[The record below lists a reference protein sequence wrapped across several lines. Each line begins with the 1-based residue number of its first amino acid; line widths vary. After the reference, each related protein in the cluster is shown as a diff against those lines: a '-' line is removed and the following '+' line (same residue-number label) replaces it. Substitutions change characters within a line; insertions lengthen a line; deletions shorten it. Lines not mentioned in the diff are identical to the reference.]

1 MLQYALPAGLFIGVL
16 FFFWGISS
24 LLSPSGSSVEE
35 RMARYAGGQPAPTEV
50 KSGSTKKKRSGGRK
64 DLVDPFAT
72 LSGDAADKKFST
84 KVQRDLARAN
94 LKLRVS
100 EYYYIRVGSALGL
113 GLVLGLLRDPLSGLV
128 GAILGYF
135 LPRLYVGRRIGGR
148 LGAFNKQ
155 LADTIT
161 LLSNS
166 LRAGSSFLQSIE
178 LVSRETPAPMG
189 EEMGRVVREVNLGL
203 GMEEALANLV
213 RRIRSEDL
221 DLMVTAIGVQQ
232 QVGGNLAE
240 ILDTIAFTIR
250 ERVRIKGDI
259 NTLTAQGRVSGY
271 LVAFLPIGLGAALN
285 AINPAILARDEPLSV
300 EMLGEVLGA
309 VLRVLTESGFTLP
322 KELVLFFKNLL
333 YLNGFAMTLAR
344 HTNLFDEI
352 PPIFAYFVQR
362 YPKELEL
369 IVGDLLGR

>member
-1 MLQYALPAGLFIGVL
+1 MQYALPAGLFIGVL
-16 FFFWGISS
+16 FFFWGIST

-35 RMARYAGGQPAPTEV
+35 RMARYAGNQPVPTDV
-50 KSGSTKKKRSGGRK
+50 KPGDTKKKRSAGRK

-94 LKLRVS
+94 LKLRVA
-100 EYYYIRVGSALGL
+100 EYYYIRVGTALGL
-113 GLVLGLLRDPLSGLV
+113 GLALGLLRDPLSGLV

-135 LPRLYVGRRIGGR
+135 LPRIYVGRRIGGR

-213 RRIRSEDL
+213 RRIRSDDL

-259 NTLTAQGRVSGY
+259 NTLTAQGRMSGY
-271 LVAFLPIGLGAALN
+271 LVAFLPIGIAITLN
-285 AINPAILARDEPLSV
+285 FINPAFMQPL
-300 EMLGEVLGA
+300 
-309 VLRVLTESGFTLP
+309 FT
-322 KELVLFFKNLL
+322 
-333 YLNGFAMTLAR
+333 
-344 HTNLFDEI
+344 
-352 PPIFAYFVQR
+352 Q
-362 YPKELEL
+362 
-369 IVGDLLGR
+369 LLGQILLTVGGIMMIIGFFAIQKIVSIKV

>member
-1 MLQYALPAGLFIGVL
+1 MIQYALPAGAFLGIL
-16 FFFWGISS
+16 FFFWGIAS
-24 LLSPSGSSVEE
+24 LLSSSGSTVEE
-35 RMARYAGGQPAPTEV
+35 RMARYAGGVEV
-50 KSGSTKKKRSGGRK
+50 EKKGGKTKETRKSNRK
-64 DLVDPFAT
+64 EIDPFAT
-72 LSGDAADKKFST
+72 LSGDVADKKFST

-94 LKLRVS
+94 LKLRVA
-100 EYYYIRVGSALGL
+100 EYYYIRVGTALGL
-113 GLVLGLLRDPLSGLV
+113 GLLLGVMRDPLSGIV

-135 LPRLYVGRRIGGR
+135 LPRFYVGRRIGGR

-155 LADTIT
+155 LPDTIT

-203 GMEEALANLV
+203 GMDEALANLV
-213 RRIRSEDL
+213 RRIKSEDL

-259 NTLTAQGRVSGY
+259 NTLTAQGRMSGY
-271 LVAFLPIGLGAALN
+271 LVAFLPIGIAVALN
-285 AINPAILARDEPLSV
+285 FINPAFMQPL
-300 EMLGEVLGA
+300 
-309 VLRVLTESGFTLP
+309 FT
-322 KELVLFFKNLL
+322 
-333 YLNGFAMTLAR
+333 
-344 HTNLFDEI
+344 
-352 PPIFAYFVQR
+352 Q
-362 YPKELEL
+362 
-369 IVGDLLGR
+369 LLGQILLGVGGVMMVIGFFAIQKIVDIKV

>member
-1 MLQYALPAGLFIGVL
+1 VQYALPAGLFIGVL
-16 FFFWGISS
+16 FFFWGIST

-35 RMARYAGGQPAPTEV
+35 RMARYAGGQPGPTEV
-50 KSGSTKKKRSGGRK
+50 KPGEKSKKKKRSSGRK

-100 EYYYIRVGSALGL
+100 EYYYIRVGTALGL

-135 LPRLYVGRRIGGR
+135 LPRIYVGRRIGGR

-213 RRIRSEDL
+213 RRIRSDDL

-250 ERVRIKGDI
+250 ERVRIKGEI
-259 NTLTAQGRVSGY
+259 NTLTAQGRMSGY
-271 LVAFLPIGLGAALN
+271 LVAFLPIGIAITLN
-285 AINPAILARDEPLSV
+285 FINPAFMEPL
-300 EMLGEVLGA
+300 
-309 VLRVLTESGFTLP
+309 FT
-322 KELVLFFKNLL
+322 
-333 YLNGFAMTLAR
+333 
-344 HTNLFDEI
+344 
-352 PPIFAYFVQR
+352 Q
-362 YPKELEL
+362 
-369 IVGDLLGR
+369 LLGQILLTVGGIMMVIGFFAIQKIVSIKV

>member
-1 MLQYALPAGLFIGVL
+1 VQYALPVGAFIGIL
-16 FFFWGISS
+16 LFFWGISS
-24 LLSPSGSSVEE
+24 VMSGGGASIED
-35 RMARYAGGQPAPTEV
+35 RMARYAGGQTQADE
-50 KSGSTKKKRSGGRK
+50 KKKEKKKQGRK
-64 DLVDPFAT
+64 DVVDPFAT
-72 LSGDAADKKFST
+72 LSGDASDKKFST

-94 LKLRVS
+94 LKLKVS
-100 EYYYIRVGSALGL
+100 EYYYIRIGSALGL
-113 GLVLGLLRDPLSGLV
+113 GLLLGILRDPVSGVV
-128 GAILGYF
+128 GLFLGYM
-135 LPRLYVGRRIGGR
+135 LPRFYVGRRIGGR
-148 LGAFNKQ
+148 LGSFNKQ

-213 RRIRSEDL
+213 RRIKSDDL

-259 NTLTAQGRVSGY
+259 NTLTAQGRMSGY
-271 LVAFLPIGLGAALN
+271 LVAFLPIGIAVVLN
-285 AINPAILARDEPLSV
+285 MINPAFMAPLFS
-300 EMLGEVLGA
+300 
-309 VLRVLTESGFTLP
+309 
-322 KELVLFFKNLL
+322 
-333 YLNGFAMTLAR
+333 
-344 HTNLFDEI
+344 
-352 PPIFAYFVQR
+352 Q
-362 YPKELEL
+362 L
-369 IVGDLLGR
+369 IGQILLGVGLVMMTIGFFAIQKIVSIKV

>member
-1 MLQYALPAGLFIGVL
+1 MQYALPVGAFIGIL

-24 LLSPSGSSVEE
+24 MLGSSGSSVEE
-35 RMARYAGGQPAPTEV
+35 RMARYAGGQAGTASEPVVAGAKP
-50 KSGSTKKKRSGGRK
+50 KKRRSSGRK

-100 EYYYIRVGSALGL
+100 EYYYIRVGLALGL
-113 GLVLGLLRDPLSGLV
+113 GLFLGLLRDPLSGLV
-128 GAILGYF
+128 GAFLGYM
-135 LPRLYVGRRIGGR
+135 LPRFYVGRRIGGR

-178 LVSRETPAPMG
+178 LVSRETPNPMG

-213 RRIRSEDL
+213 RRIRSDDL

-250 ERVRIKGDI
+250 ERVRIKGEI
-259 NTLTAQGRVSGY
+259 NTLTAQGRMSGY
-271 LVAFLPIGLGAALN
+271 LVAFLPIGIAVALN
-285 AINPAILARDEPLSV
+285 FINPAFMAPL
-300 EMLGEVLGA
+300 
-309 VLRVLTESGFTLP
+309 FT
-322 KELVLFFKNLL
+322 
-333 YLNGFAMTLAR
+333 
-344 HTNLFDEI
+344 
-352 PPIFAYFVQR
+352 Q
-362 YPKELEL
+362 
-369 IVGDLLGR
+369 LLGQILVGVGGVMMVIGFFAIQKIVSIKV